1 MQLRKIGFYDLDCQN
16 VYFMEMILSM
26 YNLFGS
32 GNLVLFN
39 LCVFKGEYKIS
50 SLIFTFKFKVHAI
63 AQEQQIDELF

>member
-1 MQLRKIGFYDLDCQN
+1 
-16 VYFMEMILSM
+16 MEMILSM

-63 AQEQQIDELF
+63 AQEQQKDELF

>member
-1 MQLRKIGFYDLDCQN
+1 
-16 VYFMEMILSM
+16 MEMILSM

-39 LCVFKGEYKIS
+39 LCVFKGAGEYKIS

-63 AQEQQIDELF
+63 AQEQQIDVLF

>member
-1 MQLRKIGFYDLDCQN
+1 
-16 VYFMEMILSM
+16 MEMILFM

-50 SLIFTFKFKVHAI
+50 SLIFIFKFKGYVI
-63 AQEQQIDELF
+63 V